1 MQFQVPVKIA
11 KMPGQ
16 TEAVKDAAKEA
27 TKTEEEKNAS
37 GTDSG
42 FFFSKLKIRFDRT
55 FKQIYR
61 VQWGSD

>member
-1 MQFQVPVKIA
+1 
-11 KMPGQ
+11 MPGQ
-16 TEAVKDAAKEA
+16 TEAVKEAAKEA

-61 VQWGSD
+61 VQWDLNN